1 MRENI
6 FYQEYVGCL
15 NEFRMALRQ
24 NNLKLSESQ
33 VSSEVSHVSGAY
45 QELLARANALADK
58 ISSVG
63 GKYKDY
69 NDAVERAKR
78 WLKETEPKVAK
89 LCNEP
94 IAAEPKQVEDQLQ
107 RAKALNN
114 EIIANAILIEAARTA
129 SANLLA
135 SLDPKSMSK
144 EERRMIEQTPVELQQ
159 RYDALR
165 VMMAERCADLDSALV
180 ACQGVQDALANI
192 ASWLDS
198 TDKQLEQIMK
208 PASLIRDRLDEQMRL
223 LSVLKAD
230 VISHEPSINKMY
242 ESAQQFIQNSSNVRE
257 TKKIES
263 KVNEVRKK
271 FETLVKTVQTRE
283 GFFNEV
289 SQGLHLFTNQVENF
303 EVWYLETI
311 DFLES
316 RELLQMDADESAKKI
331 DELVRRKDQM
341 KPEFDDMIKNGKG
354 LINKKDTT
362 DKTPCTET
370 IKELEEKWRELA
382 DILGERQN
390 ANRMRK
396 QSLNAYEALREQVH
410 MWLSKMEQR
419 IEELDPM
426 AVDLDMLTKQI
437 NDLKP
442 LNNEYTGY
450 SKTID
455 KVNDLGMQY
464 DNAIRGS
471 FDAGSLPRRPS
482 VSPRKGSLLSGPRRA
497 SATPKLSTPG
507 SPIRRESGFPGFD
520 ASPIQQQ
527 LNDINNRYDMIGI
540 RVGDRDRELNNLRE
554 EIKKY
559 MDMLKTLAAFIEK
572 QERAFPQDGIPT
584 DKREADKQLKV
595 LKNILDQLYEN
606 QGQLDTAKVNIRD
619 LLKKH
624 TEAAGAEILDDN
636 LNEIINRWKELQERC
651 KERANLLDELK
662 DFHDIHDNL
671 NNWLNSKGKLMGILG
686 PIASDPRLVQNQ
698 MSQIQVMKEEFVER
712 QPTKDRF
719 NDIGETVLD
728 VAGGSDGR
736 SIEGKLDNINRKWDD
751 LLSQLEERERALEAV
766 SGPTRDFLNLS
777 NKLSD
782 NLSKVSDDLD
792 DIAVSK
798 ADAEQK
804 LKALT
809 GVAQNLDNQRPL
821 FSEVMALGDQLME
834 ILTDPASKSEIKSKM
849 GQVERQFNNC
859 QKKLDNAMAEL
870 ENSAREGREFEQQC
884 ADALGWLHDMEG
896 LLSEKLQVSAERQ
909 TLIEQVNEFEPIY
922 KEIMS
927 KEHEIIMVLNR
938 GQDVMSRA
946 SKADAS
952 SIKKNLDSVDKM
964 WAKVKKIAQDRQT
977 RLNTCM
983 EHCKKFYGNQDKFL
997 PWLEKAENQVAR
1009 MEVVSMV
1016 LSELK
1021 KQEKELQSFRN
1032 DVNRHA
1038 SEYDSNYSSGD
1049 TFQSSC
1055 DVDKEVVREEISI
1068 MKQRWDDLN
1077 AFIAERSQLLS
1088 DVLAK
1093 LGDFNENAR
1102 DLENG
1107 LKRAEDKLK
1116 ATDNAPKDPRLLDKI
1131 KGLLDEAKDLEKGF
1145 IKVQKT
1151 GEDLLNDADAIGAD
1165 GQPIADT
1172 VNNLGDR
1179 LGNLR
1184 DKLDEKAEDL
1194 KNAGAAVGEFNQ
1206 KAKDIGNALAMLDDE
1221 LNKMGPIAR
1230 DLNTLY
1236 KQKEEVQSFLQRI
1249 AKKRQEAA
1257 ALAEESKTL
1266 IRSGV
1271 VPSPKELE
1279 DTVSGIVKSVDKLE
1293 KRGQGRDKDVDD
1305 MISKVQAFYD
1315 HYGGVMDDIQEVI
1328 REEKN
1333 LGSVAGDTA
1342 TIKQQQE
1349 QFKQFQIKIVNAV
1362 SKEVEKC
1369 NRGGQGLIQSAA
1381 SGVNTNAMESDLE
1394 KMNELWNSLK
1404 QALAERERKL
1414 DQGLLQSGKYGE
1426 ALNGLMSWMDEM
1438 EDMMQNQK
1446 PPSADYKVVK
1456 AQVQE
1461 QKFVQKLLNDRRG
1474 AVESL
1479 IKTGQEIA
1487 AAADP
1492 SERRRIEGEVSGL
1505 RDRYANLNDKCAER
1519 MELLENAMTMAKEYA
1534 DKLGPLEKWLDKA
1547 EKKVKEME
1555 VVPTDEDQIQKRI
1568 REHEKL
1574 HDDILGKQP
1583 SFDDIADVAGALM
1596 QVVGDE
1602 DAQMLTDKIEE
1613 LTNRYSA
1620 LVASSDGVAQLLQ
1633 DCMGGLRSLV
1643 LAYEELL
1650 GWMEECEGRLLSYKV
1665 LSVFTEKLME
1675 QTEQLHDVTEEIV
1688 KRQSDVSNVVSIGNE
1703 LMKHISN
1710 EESMSLKD
1718 KLDSLQRK
1726 YNDLASKAADL
1737 LKNAQDMLPLVQNFH
1752 QSHNRLSD
1760 WMNGVEGIIQ
1770 SLDSL
1775 SLEDQ
1780 EAEIHRLEADIAQYR
1795 PLLEGINL
1803 TGPQLCQLS
1812 PGEGARSIEG
1822 LVTRDNRRFEAI
1834 CEQVQRRGERIALAK
1849 QKSGEVLADIDEL
1862 LAWFREV
1869 EQQIREADSPSH
1881 EPEVIRVQLK
1891 EHKALNDDIS
1901 SQKGR
1906 VRDVLATAK
1915 KVLRESAVTADT
1927 EMVKEKM
1934 EDLKETMENVITLSS
1949 ERLGILEQALPLAIS
1964 FFETHGEIN
1973 EWLDDIEREGMNL
1986 VNPGMRPDHVA
1997 KQQEIVRSL
2006 MQSVQ
2011 DHKPVLDRL
2020 NKTGGA
2026 LLRLIVEDD
2035 AYRVQ
2040 DIVETDN
2047 QRYNN
2052 LKADLRERMQALEEA
2067 MNQCSQFTDKLDGML
2082 NSLED
2087 TKDQLV
2093 RAEPVSAHPE
2103 KIKEQMDDNN
2113 AIIDDLQKKETAYE
2127 AVKKA
2132 AEDIIQKAP
2141 NKQDPAVKDI
2151 KKKLDKLTGLWGEI
2165 QGMAHK
2171 REKNLEDALAL
2182 AEKFWDELQQVMGN
2196 LKDLE
2201 RALASQEPPAV
2212 EPKAIEA
2219 QKKELNDIK
2228 RGIDGTKPAVDNCRK
2243 SGSALLGV
2251 VGDSEKPELKRHIED
2266 LDSAWDSITSMYAKR
2281 ERNLLDA
2288 MEKAMEFHDMLQKLL
2303 EFLERSENKFDNL
2316 GDIAQDIP
2324 TVKRQIDDLKK
2335 FKDEV
2340 DPWMV
2345 KVEALN
2351 R

>member
-1 MRENI
+1 
-6 FYQEYVGCL
+6 
-15 NEFRMALRQ
+15 MALRQ
-24 NNLKLSESQ
+24 NNLKLAESQ
-33 VSSEVSHVSGAY
+33 VSEEVGHVSTAY
-45 QELLARANALADK
+45 HELLARANALAEK
-58 ISSVG
+58 ISNVG

-69 NDAVERAKR
+69 NDAVERAKK

-94 IAAEPKQVEDQLQ
+94 IAAEPRVVEDQLN

-114 EIIANAILIEAARTA
+114 EIIANGVLIDVAKQAAAT
-129 SANLLA
+129 LLA
-135 SLDPKSMSK
+135 SLDTSSMSR
-144 EERRMIEQTPVELQQ
+144 EELKAIENTPVELQQ

-192 ASWLDS
+192 AAWLDS

-208 PASLIRDRLDEQMRL
+208 PASLMRDRLDEQIRTL
-223 LSVLKAD
+223 KVLQSD
-230 VISHEPSINKMY
+230 VISHEPSIHKMY

-257 TKKIES
+257 TKKIET
-263 KVNEVRKK
+263 KVKEVQKK
-271 FETLVKTVQTRE
+271 FENLVKTVQSRE
-283 GFFNEV
+283 MFFTEI
-289 SQGLHLFTNQVENF
+289 STTLQLFTSQVENF

-316 RELLQMDADESAKKI
+316 RELLQMDADESAKQI
-331 DELVRRKDQM
+331 DELVKRKDQM
-341 KPEFDDMIKNGKG
+341 KPQFDEMIKNGKG

-362 DKTPCTET
+362 DKGPCTET
-370 IKELEEKWRELA
+370 IKELEEKWNELG
-382 DILGERQN
+382 DILGERQ
-390 ANRMRK
+390 ASNRLRK
-396 QSLNAYEALREQVH
+396 QSLNAYEALREQVY
-410 MWLSKMEQR
+410 MWLSKMEKR
-419 IEELDPM
+419 IEELEPL
-426 AVDLDMLTKQI
+426 AVDLDMLSKQI
-437 NDLKP
+437 SDLKP
-442 LNNEYTGY
+442 LTQEYTGY

-455 KVNDLGMQY
+455 KVNELGMQY
-464 DNAIRGS
+464 DNVLRGS
-471 FDAGSLPRRPS
+471 FDAGSASRRSS
-482 VSPRKGSLLSGPRRA
+482 VSPRKPSMTPSLLSGGSRRPSA
-497 SATPKLSTPG
+497 SPKFSGAPG
-507 SPIRRESGFPGFD
+507 SPIRRESGIPMFQE

-527 LNDINNRYDMIGI
+527 LSEINNRYDMIGI
-540 RVGDRDRELNNLRE
+540 RIGDRDRELANMRE
-554 EIKKY
+554 EVKKY
-559 MDMLKTLAAFIEK
+559 LDLLKNLAAFIEK
-572 QERAFPQDGIPT
+572 QERAFPQEAIPT
-584 DKREADKQLKV
+584 DKRDADKQLKV
-595 LKNILDQLYEN
+595 LKGILDQLYEN
-606 QGQLDTAKVNIRD
+606 QGQLDTARVNIQD
-619 LLKKH
+619 LLKKQPD
-624 TEAAGAEILDDN
+624 APGAEILDDT
-636 LNEIINRWKELQERC
+636 LNEITSRWKDLQEKC

-671 NNWLNSKGKLMGILG
+671 NNWLNSKGKLMNILG

-698 MSQIQVMKEEFVER
+698 MSQIQVMKEEFVEK
-712 QPTKDRF
+712 QPIKDRF
-719 NDIGETVLD
+719 NDIGETILD
-728 VAGGSDGR
+728 IAGSSADGKN
-736 SIEGKLDNINRKWDD
+736 IEDKLDNVNRKWDD

-777 NKLSD
+777 NKLAD
-782 NLSKVSDDLD
+782 NLTKVSDDLD

-809 GVAQNLDNQRPL
+809 GVAENLDNQRPL
-821 FSEVMALGDQLME
+821 FSEVMAIGDQLME
-834 ILTDPASKSEIKSKM
+834 ILTDPASKSEIKGKM

-859 QKKLDNAMAEL
+859 QKKLDNALAEL
-870 ENSAREGREFEQQC
+870 ENSAREGREFEAQC
-884 ADALGWLHDMEG
+884 AAAQDWLREMEG
-896 LLSEKLQVSAERQ
+896 LLSEKLQISADRNM
-909 TLIEQVNEFEPIY
+909 LMEQVSEFEPIY

-938 GQDVMSRA
+938 GKDVMSRA

-952 SIKKNLDSVDKM
+952 NIKKNLDAVEKT
-964 WAKVKKIAQDRQT
+964 WQKVKKTASERQT
-977 RLNTCM
+977 KLNTCM
-983 EHCKKFYGNQDKFL
+983 EYCKKFYGAQEKFL
-997 PWLEKAENQVAR
+997 PWLDKAEAQITN
-1009 MEVVSMV
+1009 MEAVSMI
-1016 LSELK
+1016 LAELK

-1038 SEYDSNYSSGD
+1038 SEYDSNYTGGD
-1049 TFQSSC
+1049 SFQGSC
-1055 DVDKEVVREEISI
+1055 DVDKEIVKEELGI
-1068 MKQRWDDLN
+1068 MKERWENLN
-1077 AFIAERSQLLS
+1077 YFISERAQTLA
-1088 DVLAK
+1088 DILAK

-1116 ATDNAPKDPRLLDKI
+1116 STDNAPKDPRLLDKI
-1131 KGLLDEAKDLEKGF
+1131 KSLLDEAKDLEKGF
-1145 IKVQKT
+1145 GKVQKG

-1172 VNNLGDR
+1172 VNSLGDR

-1184 DKLDEKAEDL
+1184 DRLEDKAEDL
-1194 KNAGAAVGEFNQ
+1194 KNAGAAVGEFNE

-1230 DLNTLY
+1230 DLNTLN
-1236 KQKEEVQSFLQRI
+1236 KQKDEVHSFLQRI
-1249 AKKRQEAA
+1249 SKKRSEVVAII
-1257 ALAEESKTL
+1257 EDSKKL
-1266 IRSGV
+1266 ISSGV
-1271 VPSPKELE
+1271 VPNPKELQ
-1279 DTVSGIVKSVDKLE
+1279 DTVSGLQKSVDKLE
-1293 KRGQGRDKDVDD
+1293 QRGKSRDKEVDD
-1305 MISKVQAFYD
+1305 MTVKVQAFYD
-1315 HYGGVMDDIQEVI
+1315 HYGGVIDDIQEVI

-1333 LGSVAGDTA
+1333 LGSIAGDTA
-1342 TIKQQQE
+1342 TIKSQQE
-1349 QFKQFQIKIVNAV
+1349 EFKQFQLKIVNVV
-1362 SKEVEKC
+1362 SKEVDKS
-1369 NRGGQGLIQSAA
+1369 NRSGQGLIQSAA
-1381 SGVNTNAMESDLE
+1381 SGVNTGIMEKDLE
-1394 KMNELWNSLK
+1394 AMNDLWNSLK

-1426 ALNGLMSWMDEM
+1426 ALGGLMSWMDEM
-1438 EDMMQNQK
+1438 EDMMANQK

-1461 QKFVQKLLNDRRG
+1461 QKFVQKLLNDRKS
-1474 AVESL
+1474 AVASL

-1492 SERRRIEGEVSGL
+1492 SEKRRIEGEVNAL
-1505 RDRYANLNDKCAER
+1505 QDRYANLNQKCADR
-1519 MELLENAMTMAKEYA
+1519 MELLEDAMKMAKEYA
-1534 DKLGPLEKWLDKA
+1534 DKLGPLEKWLDKT
-1547 EKKVKEME
+1547 EKKIKEME
-1555 VVPTDEDQIQKRI
+1555 TVPTEEDQIQRRI
-1568 REHEKL
+1568 REHEKV
-1574 HDDILGKQP
+1574 HDDICGKQP
-1583 SFDDIADVAGALM
+1583 SFDDLADVASALM
-1596 QVVGDE
+1596 QVVGEE

-1613 LTNRYSA
+1613 LTNRYAA
-1620 LVASSDGVAQLLQ
+1620 LVAGSEAIAQLLQ
-1633 DCMGGLRSLV
+1633 DSMAGLRNLV
-1643 LAYEELL
+1643 MAYEDLL
-1650 GWMEECEGRLLSYKV
+1650 GWMEECESRLATYKV

-1688 KRQSDVSNVVSIGNE
+1688 KRQPDVDNVIAIGQE
-1703 LMKHISN
+1703 LMKHITN
-1710 EESMSLKD
+1710 EESLSLKD

-1726 YNDLASKAADL
+1726 YNDLATKAADL

-1752 QSHNRLSD
+1752 QSHNRLAD
-1760 WMNGVEGIIQ
+1760 WMNGVEGILQ
-1770 SLDSL
+1770 QMDTY
-1775 SLEDQ
+1775 SLEEQ
-1780 EAEIHRLEADIAQYR
+1780 EGEIHRLEADISQHR

-1849 QKSGEVLADIDEL
+1849 QRSGEVLHDIDEL
-1862 LAWFREV
+1862 LNWFREV
-1869 EQQIREADSPSH
+1869 EQQIREADPPSH

-1906 VRDVLATAK
+1906 VRDVLSNAK
-1915 KVLRESAVTADT
+1915 KVLRESAETADT

-1934 EDLKETMENVITLSS
+1934 EDLKETMDTVISLSS
-1949 ERLGILEQALPLAIS
+1949 ERLGILEQALPLAVH
-1964 FFETHGEIN
+1964 FYETHGEIN
-1973 EWLDDIEREGMNL
+1973 EWLDDIEKEVMNQM
-1986 VNPGMRPDHVA
+1986 NPGMRPDHIA
-1997 KQQEIVRSL
+1997 KQMEIVRSL

-2035 AYRVQ
+2035 ADRVQ

-2052 LKADLRERMQALEEA
+2052 LKADLREKMQALEDA
-2067 MNQCSQFTDKLDGML
+2067 MNECSQFTDKLDGML

-2113 AIIDDLQKKETAYE
+2113 AIIDDLAKKEVAYD
-2127 AVKKA
+2127 AVKRA

-2151 KKKLDKLTGLWGEI
+2151 KKKLDKLTGLWNEV
-2165 QGMAHK
+2165 QGMASK
-2171 REKNLEDALAL
+2171 RGDNLEDALAL
-2182 AEKFWDELQQVMGN
+2182 AEKFWDELQQVMSN

-2201 RALASQEPPAV
+2201 NQLASQEPPAID
-2212 EPKAIEA
+2212 PKAIES
-2219 QKKELNDIK
+2219 QQKELQGIK
-2228 RGIDGTKPAVDNCRK
+2228 KGIDGTKPVVDKCRK
-2243 SGSALLGV
+2243 SGSELLNV

-2266 LDSAWDSITSMYAKR
+2266 LDNAWESITSMYAKR
-2281 ERNLLDA
+2281 EQNLLDA
-2288 MEKAMEFHDMLQKLL
+2288 MEKAMEFHDMLQSLL
-2303 EFLERSENKFDNL
+2303 DFLARSEDKFDNL
-2316 GDIAQDIP
+2316 GAIGADIG
-2324 TVKRQIDDLKK
+2324 TVKKQIDELKK

-2351 R
+2351 RY

>member
-89 LCNEP
+89 VCNEP

-1049 TFQSSC
+1049 TFQSAC

-1973 EWLDDIEREGMNL
+1973 EWLDDIEREVMNL